1 MTNKDMKRYSISLFI
16 RGMWSN
22 TILCV
27 LDATTY
33 VSECL
38 KVKILMAQSVDRD
51 VEQLELSYSTVGM

>member
-1 MTNKDMKRYSISLFI
+1 
-16 RGMWSN
+16 MWYN

-33 VSECL
+33 VSVCL
-38 KVKILMAQSVDRD
+38 KVKILMTQSVDRD